1 MKNTTFQDD
10 NPFVKILMG
19 IQQQQINLNEQS
31 IFRIEIKDEKEE
43 KVDQFQSSSPI
54 STNSDDS
61 EEFKPTKV
69 V

>member
-10 NPFVKILMG
+10 NTFVKILMG

-31 IFRIEIKDEKEE
+31 IFRFEIKDEKEE
-43 KVDQFQSSSPI
+43 KADQFHSSSPI